1 MVQSLD
7 TLTLLVWEGLL
18 RGSERKWIGDFY
30 RNIEIINSLAFELW
44 GLRDSLILAQSLHIC
59 KLVIEIEIDVKSVVD
74 ILKSENILNTNSH
87 SL

>member
-18 RGSERKWIGDFY
+18 RDSERKWIGDFY

-59 KLVIEIEIDVKSVVD
+59 KLIIEIDVKSVVY

>member
-44 GLRDSLILAQSLHIC
+44 ELRDSLILAQSLHIC